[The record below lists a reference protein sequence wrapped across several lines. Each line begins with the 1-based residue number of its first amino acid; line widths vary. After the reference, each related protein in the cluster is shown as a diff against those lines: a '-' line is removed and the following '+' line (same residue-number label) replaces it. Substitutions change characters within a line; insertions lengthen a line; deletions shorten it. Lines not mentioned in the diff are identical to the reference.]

1 LKGLVVVYSR
11 TGRTL
16 AVGEK
21 IAARLGADI
30 ERIAEPR
37 ERRGIFGFV
46 RSGYEALREKK
57 PPIVEPKRDPSRYD
71 IVIVGTPIWAGRMAS
86 PMRTYLSRFAGGFH
100 RAAFFATSSSGR
112 NDAALR
118 GMARVAGVEPIAV
131 MELAPRDLKED
142 VENRIERFIAEV
154 EAESTANRLQ
164 DR

>member
-1 LKGLVVVYSR
+1 
-11 TGRTL
+11 
-16 AVGEK
+16 
-21 IAARLGADI
+21 
-30 ERIAEPR
+30 
-37 ERRGIFGFV
+37 
-46 RSGYEALREKK
+46 
-57 PPIVEPKRDPSRYD
+57 
-71 IVIVGTPIWAGRMAS
+71 MAS